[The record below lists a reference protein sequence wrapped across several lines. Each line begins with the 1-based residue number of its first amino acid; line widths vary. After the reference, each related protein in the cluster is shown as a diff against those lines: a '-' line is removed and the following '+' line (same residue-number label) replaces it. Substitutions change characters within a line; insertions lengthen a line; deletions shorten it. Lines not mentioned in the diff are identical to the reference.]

1 MTIDSY
7 RAFHR
12 QLLTELKEK
21 IIRQPPFDA
30 EHLQQEDS
38 EFLALFDRLL
48 EDEDSGQNAQDPGQ
62 QLITTIVARYPHIT
76 PIVPRDLFW
85 YFGGDCLHFLGDEEI
100 ALFQNLDETYH
111 SLLSENSSG
120 IDYTVLRSAADREPP
135 GQLN

>member
-7 RAFHR
+7 RSFHC
-12 QLLTELKEK
+12 QLLAELKKK

-48 EDEDSGQNAQDPGQ
+48 ENEDSGQNAQDPGQ

-100 ALFQNLDETYH
+100 AFFQDLDETYH
-111 SLLSENSSG
+111 SLISENADS
-120 IDYTVLRSAADREPP
+120 IDYARLRSAASGQKPH
-135 GQLN
+135 QLN